1 MAAMDLFA
9 LLGGL
14 GLFLFGM
21 RTMSEGLEKTAGSR
35 LRPLLDKVTRH
46 RLRGVATGA
55 LITALIQS
63 SSAATVM
70 TVGFVQAG
78 LMSLRQAAS
87 IIMGANIGTTAT
99 SLMLSAKVD
108 FGAIF
113 ASAGLVLTF
122 IPKRFAAARSFGSV
136 LIGLGV
142 LFAGMDTMSDAV
154 HPLRELPEF
163 RTAMAQVSHPL
174 AGLVVGAIVTAV
186 IQSSSASIG
195 ILQAL
200 AGEGLIGLDGALYIL
215 FGQNVGTCITALLAC
230 AGASCEAKRAAVIHL
245 LFNLTGAGMMTAA
258 ALLLP
263 LDAWISTLA
272 PDSPRLQIALA
283 HVLFNLATTAVLLPA
298 STLLEQVACTIVRQA
313 RQY

>member
-9 LLGGL
+9 LPGGL

-21 RTMSEGLEKTAGSR
+21 RTMSEGLERTAGGC
-35 LRPLLDKVTRH
+35 LRPLLERVTRS
-46 RLRGVATGA
+46 RLLGVTTGA

-70 TVGFVQAG
+70 TVGFIQAG
-78 LMSLRQAAS
+78 LMTLRQAAS

-108 FGAIF
+108 FGAVF
-113 ASAGLVLTF
+113 ASAGLVLMF

-142 LFAGMDTMSDAV
+142 LFAGMDAMSDAV

-174 AGLVVGAIVTAV
+174 AGLAVGAIVTAV

-200 AGEGLIGLDGALYIL
+200 AGEGLIGLNGALYIL
-215 FGQNVGTCITALLAC
+215 FGQNIGTCITAMLAC

-245 LFNLTGAGMMTAA
+245 LFNLIGAGLMTMAS
-258 ALLLP
+258 LLLP
-263 LDAWISTLA
+263 LDRWIAALA
-272 PDSPRLQIALA
+272 PDSARLQIALA
-283 HVLFNLATTAVLLPA
+283 HILFNLATTAMLLPA
-298 STLLEQVACTIVRQA
+298 SPLLERLACSIIRQTG
-313 RQY
+313 RH